1 MRRVTGFLALLL
13 GTLALLGP
21 GNAQPQPQP
30 FGLTLELKGVIG
42 PATTDYVQKG
52 LARAEAEGAHI
63 VILLMDTP
71 GGLETSM
78 RDIIREMLRSPV
90 PVITY
95 VTPSG
100 ARATSAGAFI
110 LMASQVAAMTPG
122 TNVGAATPV
131 PIGGGGGGE
140 GQSEGSQPKEGS
152 ASDAKA
158 ISDAVAFIR
167 SLAEMRERN
176 ADWAESAVRDS
187 ESLSADAALEARV
200 IEIVATDLPD
210 LLAQLDGMTV
220 SAGNRELTLATAD
233 LKLDDHKPNWRN
245 QLLSTLTN
253 PNIALILMMVGIYG
267 LFFEFM
273 NPGAIYPGT
282 IGAISLL
289 LAFYALAALPVNAAG
304 IGLILLGMALI
315 AGEAFSPSF
324 GALGIGGII
333 AFVLGATIL
342 IDTDIPQFQVNWGA
356 IAALVLFSIAMT
368 AVIARLALNSR
379 RQKIVSGQ
387 EEMIGAIGHVLDWKN
402 GKGHVFVHSERWRA
416 TGVGPLGEGAQVRVT
431 SMKGLVLGV
440 EPFERA
446 PSQ

>member
-1 MRRVTGFLALLL
+1 MRAILSFLSLLL
-13 GTLALLGP
+13 GAVLLLDP
-21 GNAQPQPQP
+21 GNAQPQAQP
-30 FGLTLELKGVIG
+30 FGLTLELQGPIG
-42 PATTDYVQKG
+42 PATTDYLEKG
-52 LARAEAEGAHI
+52 LARAEAENAHI

-71 GGLETSM
+71 GGLESSM
-78 RDIIREMLRSPV
+78 RDIIREILRSPV
-90 PVITY
+90 PVITF

-110 LMASQVAAMTPG
+110 LMSSQVAAMTPG

-131 PIGGGGGGE
+131 QLGGDRGDGDRKE
-140 GQSEGSQPKEGS
+140 EPDSKEGS

-167 SLAEMRERN
+167 SLAEMRGRN
-176 ADWAESAVRDS
+176 ADWAESAVRDA
-187 ESLSADAALEARV
+187 ESLSAAAALEANV
-200 IEIVATDLPD
+200 VEIVASDIGD
-210 LLAQLDGMTV
+210 LLAQLDGMAV
-220 SAGNRELTLATAD
+220 NAGNRELTLATVG
-233 LKLDDHKPNWRN
+233 LRLDHHQPNWRYR
-245 QLLSTLTN
+245 LLSVITN

-282 IGAISLL
+282 IGAVSLL

-304 IGLILLGMALI
+304 IGLILLGMALM

-342 IDTDIPQFQVNWGA
+342 VDTDIPQFQVNWSA
-356 IAALVLFSIAMT
+356 IAALALFSIAMT
-368 AVIARLALNSR
+368 ALIARLALASR
-379 RQKIVSGQ
+379 RRKIVSGQ
-387 EEMIGAIGHVLDWKN
+387 EEMIGAIGHVLNWKN

-416 TGVGPLGEGAQVRVT
+416 TGVDRLEEGIQVRVT
-431 SMKGLVLGV
+431 GIKDLVLGV
-440 EPFERA
+440 EPLERP
-446 PSQ
+446 PSE